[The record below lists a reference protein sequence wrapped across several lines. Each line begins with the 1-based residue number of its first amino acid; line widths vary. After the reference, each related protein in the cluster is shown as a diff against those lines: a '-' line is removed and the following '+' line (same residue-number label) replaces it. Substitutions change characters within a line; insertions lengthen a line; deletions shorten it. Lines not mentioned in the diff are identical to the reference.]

1 MFRNAFFICILL
13 ILASMA
19 SHYAMAA
26 DSCQPVFDALT
37 KVVTTPSHSYT
48 THTAAAAHG
57 GTEKIYVDGK
67 IYIRASGKWMQSPVT
82 IAEVL
87 EQEKEKEK
95 QGKSTCNFV
104 HNEFAWAE
112 PAMVYS
118 MHRETDGSRKTTRYG
133 FQSSREDPCA
143 ANRTW
148 TWGEMWAKTIAR
160 RGLSTATSVRPCERG
175 YGETVLHVTEQEA
188 ESWLCFVG
196 NVLSSTFRWTRTRR
210 RNRCA

>member
-1 MFRNAFFICILL
+1 MFRNAFFMCILL

-19 SHYAMAA
+19 SHYAVAV
-26 DSCQPVFDALT
+26 DSCQPLFDALT

-82 IAEVL
+82 VAEVL
-87 EQEKEKEK
+87 EQEKENEK

-104 HNEFAWAE
+104 HNEFAWAN
-112 PAMVYS
+112 PPWCIPCTARPTVP
-118 MHRETDGSRKTTRYG
+118 RKTTRYG

-143 ANRTW
+143 ANRTL
-148 TWGEMWAKTIAR
+148 TWAKC
-160 RGLSTATSVRPCERG
+160 GQRPLLDA
-175 YGETVLHVTEQEA
+175 V
-188 ESWLCFVG
+188 
-196 NVLSSTFRWTRTRR
+196 
-210 RNRCA
+210 

>member
-1 MFRNAFFICILL
+1 MWFIP
-13 ILASMA
+13 ASMA

-48 THTAAAAHG
+48 THTAEAAHG

-87 EQEKEKEK
+87 EQEKENEK

-104 HNEFAWAE
+104 RNDFVGAE

-118 MHRETDGSRKTTRYG
+118 MHRETDGSKEDDQIWIFKTHG
-133 FQSSREDPCA
+133 
-143 ANRTW
+143 
-148 TWGEMWAKTIAR
+148 KTLAR
-160 RGLSTATSVRPCERG
+160 RTGRGHGAKCGQRPLLDA
-175 YGETVLHVTEQEA
+175 V
-188 ESWLCFVG
+188 
-196 NVLSSTFRWTRTRR
+196 
-210 RNRCA
+210 